1 MQTSDELKL
10 RYFQFILENSR
21 QIIGILSKEGIVLE
35 LNAQALIQRELSRD
49 EIVGHYL
56 WDTVWWRGR
65 SEAQQLLRDAVREA
79 SQGETSHFTT
89 QILGNDGGIATIN
102 FSLRPIRTPDGEINY
117 LLPEVRDITDLI
129 ATIEELRKSQKM
141 LEQANSIAGLGYWI
155 WNLQTDQV
163 QISDELTFIFSEDG
177 NARVNNYQELM
188 RYIHPED
195 RVVVRRAIRMALPEN
210 GKFSLHFRI
219 TRADGTER
227 TLQCLG
233 EVICDDKNNPMQV
246 IGTVQDISEIKSLEN
261 RLLESEKRYR
271 YLVRE
276 LPHTGVVLYDRE
288 LIVFLVEGDDFVQ
301 VSAGENSPIGQPVSA
316 FLTKILGEAP
326 ELDDLVYFKEVFE
339 GKTHS
344 YEKLSGERCF
354 SVSYIPLRNNEN
366 EIYAGM
372 AVIQDI
378 TQRVRVAEKLS
389 NLASQ
394 LKTLNHM
401 GQLVVSNRNTAYIFK
416 EVLASIRQIVE
427 AQDIFI
433 FLEQNGQLV
442 IKAQNE
448 GDSLSL
454 IGEGMPV
461 TDGIAGEVWRSQES
475 ILPSGEEC
483 LTKLFKPLADRL
495 GYSPRSFLAVPIT
508 WQDRKFGVFEAVHR
522 EEAMFTQEDL
532 TLLESVAAWTAI
544 ALNNTK
550 QHERMERALSESD
563 ITAKLLE
570 EILNARLSLKSVL
583 QHIVDAGKSIV
594 RSVEWAAIHLLDERD
609 KQLHLEA
616 LAGVYVPPEKYILS
630 YGQGI
635 AGRVLASG
643 QLINVADVSE
653 DERVAGYPR
662 ESQAHSLLVAPIKD
676 RDGNVTG
683 TITLQSPNAQA
694 IQWRR

>member
-1 MQTSDELKL
+1 MDRSPSNEKPKPVQTSDELKL

-49 EIVGHYL
+49 GIVGHYL

-65 SEAQQLLRDAVREA
+65 SEAQQLLRDAVQEA
-79 SQGETSHFTT
+79 SQGKTSHFTT

-316 FLTKILGEAP
+316 FLTE
-326 ELDDLVYFKEVFE
+326 D
-339 GKTHS
+339 
-344 YEKLSGERCF
+344 SGRG
-354 SVSYIPLRNNEN
+354 SR
-366 EIYAGM
+366 
-372 AVIQDI
+372 
-378 TQRVRVAEKLS
+378 
-389 NLASQ
+389 
-394 LKTLNHM
+394 
-401 GQLVVSNRNTAYIFK
+401 
-416 EVLASIRQIVE
+416 
-427 AQDIFI
+427 
-433 FLEQNGQLV
+433 
-442 IKAQNE
+442 
-448 GDSLSL
+448 
-454 IGEGMPV
+454 
-461 TDGIAGEVWRSQES
+461 
-475 ILPSGEEC
+475 
-483 LTKLFKPLADRL
+483 
-495 GYSPRSFLAVPIT
+495 
-508 WQDRKFGVFEAVHR
+508 
-522 EEAMFTQEDL
+522 
-532 TLLESVAAWTAI
+532 
-544 ALNNTK
+544 
-550 QHERMERALSESD
+550 
-563 ITAKLLE
+563 
-570 EILNARLSLKSVL
+570 
-583 QHIVDAGKSIV
+583 
-594 RSVEWAAIHLLDERD
+594 
-609 KQLHLEA
+609 
-616 LAGVYVPPEKYILS
+616 
-630 YGQGI
+630 
-635 AGRVLASG
+635 
-643 QLINVADVSE
+643 
-653 DERVAGYPR
+653 
-662 ESQAHSLLVAPIKD
+662 
-676 RDGNVTG
+676 TG
-683 TITLQSPNAQA
+683 
-694 IQWRR
+694 